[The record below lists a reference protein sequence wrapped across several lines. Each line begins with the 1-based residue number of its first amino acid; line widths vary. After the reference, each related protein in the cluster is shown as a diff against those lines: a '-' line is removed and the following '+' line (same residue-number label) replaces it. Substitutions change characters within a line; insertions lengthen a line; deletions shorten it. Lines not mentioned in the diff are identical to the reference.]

1 VANRR
6 VERPPKRP
14 VISPDE
20 IAIAPV
26 NNAAAAGDKC
36 HFSLLRIPGAFDCSC
51 STQPYNSFDDCAG
64 ADFGQARWRT
74 GAAITHKERILK
86 RLIQALSSFW
96 LVHAFT
102 SSIGKKLVM
111 AVTGLALCGFLVV
124 HLGGNLLLYV
134 GADDYNRYAHTLHAQ
149 QRLLLVAEIGLLI
162 LFLGHILLALKT
174 DAENRAARPTG
185 YAVKQT
191 KMDEGPL
198 ASPASSVMMVT
209 GIVVLAFLLVHL
221 SDFNLFDLRHDA
233 GTKSP
238 EPFVKALVILRD
250 PISAIVYIV
259 GSAFLGYH
267 VLHGFQ
273 SAFQTLG
280 VNHPKYTP
288 IIRFFGFVLAITVA
302 IGFGSFPFWAWVFKH

>member
-1 VANRR
+1 
-6 VERPPKRP
+6 
-14 VISPDE
+14 
-20 IAIAPV
+20 
-26 NNAAAAGDKC
+26 
-36 HFSLLRIPGAFDCSC
+36 
-51 STQPYNSFDDCAG
+51 
-64 ADFGQARWRT
+64 
-74 GAAITHKERILK
+74 LK
-86 RLIQALSSFW
+86 RLIEALSSFW

-134 GADDYNRYAHTLHAQ
+134 GADEYNHYAHTLHAQ

-198 ASPASSVMMVT
+198 ASPASAVMMIT

-221 SDFNLFDLRHDA
+221 SDFNLFGLRHDA
-233 GTKSP
+233 GTENP

-250 PISAIVYIV
+250 PISAITYIV

-288 IIRFFGFVLAITVA
+288 IIRFAGFVFAVTVA
-302 IGFGSFPFWAWVFKH
+302 IGFGSFPFWAWAFKH